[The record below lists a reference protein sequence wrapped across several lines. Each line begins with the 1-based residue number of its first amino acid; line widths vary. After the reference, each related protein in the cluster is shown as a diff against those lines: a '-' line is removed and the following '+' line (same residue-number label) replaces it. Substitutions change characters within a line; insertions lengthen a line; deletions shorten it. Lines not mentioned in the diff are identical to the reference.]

1 MLAGL
6 VITRGLVP
14 CFELE
19 QCDALLEA
27 INEVAVKEDKD
38 RLELL
43 TAIVLSLNALT
54 RSVQGWM
61 SWIRNWP
68 FMAKFTEEE
77 LTQIEDGLRTSTI
90 AFIEHD
96 IEVTKRHGAKIPQT
110 KYRKAERRKKG
121 ETRGLYA

>member
-1 MLAGL
+1 MALRLSERWVRRSEGL
-6 VITRGLVP
+6 LK
-14 CFELE
+14 
-19 QCDALLEA
+19 A

-43 TAIVLSLNALT
+43 TAMVLSLNALN

-61 SWIRNWP
+61 SWIRNLP
-68 FMAKFTEEE
+68 FMAKFTEDE
-77 LTQIEDGLRTSTI
+77 LTQIETGLRTSTI

-110 KYRKAERRKKG
+110 KYRTAERRKKR